1 MLKFYIKTPDE
12 INPETDYLI
21 ELSGHNYV
29 NNVDLGRISKIS
41 SVDKKVSAIYPFDH
55 DEDKDDHIRFS
66 ELKKGINQ
74 PTETIINYLITF
86 DDGNF
91 RLYNGKQVLMIGVKE

>member
-1 MLKFYIKTPDE
+1 MLKFYIKTPEE

-21 ELSGHNYV
+21 ELSN
-29 NNVDLGRISKIS
+29 DDIKRIRKIY